1 MPLPPHLVGE
11 PAGQPPAEAVAPLIR
26 GTAVLRALT
35 NADDGALSLPELERV
50 TGLARSTLD
59 RITATLARMGYLRT
73 DGRALRL
80 APPLMELGNAYLAA
94 LRLPAVLGPYARQL
108 ADELRESVS
117 LAVPDGD
124 GIRFIHQTTRRR
136 TLSVSFRVGDLLPA
150 ERTAPGPLIAADWNE
165 QDWTRWRQRRATD
178 PNGHRFPALPPR
190 ETAGPPTDA
199 EFVSLAKQ
207 AGQRGWALDDQL
219 IEPGLV
225 ALSVPV
231 HHPDGTLACVASLV
245 SHTSR
250 YSAHHLLER
259 LLPRLRQTV
268 TTMEQRLD
276 QAPPPEP
283 EPEPEP
289 EPGPGAGLAPAGR
302 ASWITASKQELGR
315 GFVESLARGLTVLTA
330 FDTDR
335 QQLTLAAIARA
346 AGQARATTHRALIT
360 LQHLG
365 YVVAESGTFR
375 LTPRVLAL
383 GYPPLSRLR
392 LPHIARPHLAALSE
406 RVHDSTSLAVL
417 DGHDVRYTARVAT
430 RRIISVDITV
440 GTRLPAY
447 ATSMG
452 RVLLADLP
460 PTERTTH
467 LDHTDLKPLTPHTI
481 NDLHTLT
488 TLLDNIA
495 EAGYALVDQELEE
508 GLRSIAVPI
517 RDHTGHAVAAINIAT
532 HTGRHSLQECVT
544 RLLPELRT
552 AAHAIAADL
561 RIANRFIPTPT
572 A

>member
-1 MPLPPHLVGE
+1 MPLPPRLAGE
-11 PAGQPPAEAVAPLIR
+11 PAGQPPAEAVTPLIR

-35 NADDGALSLPELERV
+35 DADDGALSLPELERV

-59 RITATLARMGYLRT
+59 RITATLTRMGYLRT

-94 LRLPAVLGPYARQL
+94 VRLPELLGPYARQL

-178 PNGHRFPALPPR
+178 PGGHRFPALPPR

-199 EFVSLAKQ
+199 EFASWANQ
-207 AGQRGWALDDQL
+207 AGRRGWALDDQL

-250 YSAHHLLER
+250 YSAHDLRER

-276 QAPPPEP
+276 QALPP
-283 EPEPEP
+283 P
-289 EPGPGAGLAPAGR
+289 EPGPGAAPAPAGR
-302 ASWITASKQELGR
+302 ASRITASKQELGR
-315 GFVESLARGLTVLTA
+315 GFIESLARGLTVLTA

-346 AGQARATTHRALIT
+346 AGQARATTRRALIT

-406 RVHDSTSLAVL
+406 RVHDSASLAVL
-417 DGHDVRYTARVAT
+417 DGHDVRYTARVPT

-460 PTERTTH
+460 PNDRTTH

-481 NDLHTLT
+481 TDPDTLA
-488 TLLDNIA
+488 TLLDHIA

-517 RDHTGHAVAAINIAT
+517 RDHAGHAVAAINIAM

-552 AAHAIAADL
+552 TAHAIAADL
-561 RIANRFIPTPT
+561 HIANRFTPTPT